1 MAGGFSQGLVA
12 EIRAPV
18 APEGPSD
25 ADTPDY
31 SRGSG
36 YLVGSGLVLTAAHVV
51 FDDYGRKLP
60 VVEVRGIVA
69 GGWRKAN
76 VVWPSAYCRSKD
88 GGDVAD
94 VALVRLEQDAGPAG
108 EVTPVGWGRLTGQQS
123 VKDCLLVGFP
133 RLGRDEETLLRQPE
147 QAEGT
152 ISPVGG
158 SRGDQ
163 LYFQIDG
170 PIPAWWPKPGSP
182 WAGVSGAAV
191 FAGGL
196 LVGVVAKDHQEFG
209 GGRLSATRISAIAGA
224 GEFASLVSGTDRL
237 ELESVELAGLFDDPG
252 QVRDRRSPTSLLRPG
267 RTAVDFYG
275 RDSWI
280 VDLTGWCVKKSA
292 PWAVRLITGPGGQG
306 KTRLALKLCDDL
318 SATEWVSGF
327 LARSI
332 VGGLLEKI
340 ADTDTSVLLVVDY
353 AEARARHLSALFRVL
368 HQRTPAKRVRIL
380 LLARSAH
387 DEAEWWQWIRDELRD
402 KLEGP
407 LLPEPLSDLEPR
419 EHDRGSSY
427 QRILTDLARAWS
439 QVDTDADWTNLA
451 ASIATPA
458 GLDDPRYTL
467 ALALHERAFTDLLQA
482 GPNPITALPS
492 TSENTDI
499 LLAHEGRYWAETSD
513 VPPHHLSQKYTWK
526 VRHQAVIAAALCGA
540 TSEDEAIATLGRLP
554 LLKGQTPADLEM
566 LAAWLR
572 DLYPAPPD
580 AYWGSLVPDRI
591 AEHLIGQ
598 ALRTRSDGGDPDLA
612 RALLGDATPRQ
623 LRDGLM
629 ILARASA
636 HQPHL
641 PALIANL
648 IIVDEQVAPAVAQ
661 LHFTALATVLDAFP
675 ERLIALADAADTLI
689 TLAEIQAREAVK
701 IRGDRATLEA
711 LARLL
716 TSLST
721 RRSSLVQ
728 RQGPIAV
735 DAAALHREL
744 AAYQLTAGRETS
756 WR

>member
-1 MAGGFSQGLVA
+1 MVA

-18 APEGPSD
+18 PVDGPAS
-25 ADTPDY
+25 ADKPDY

-36 YLVGSGLVLTAAHVV
+36 YLVGGGLVLTAAHVV

-69 GGWRKAN
+69 GGWRKAT
-76 VVWPSAYCRSKD
+76 VIWPSAYPRGED

-94 VALVRLEQDAGPAG
+94 VALVRLEQGAGLAG
-108 EVTPVGWGRLTGQQS
+108 EVTPVGWGWLTGQQP

-158 SRGDQ
+158 SRSDQ
-163 LYFQIDG
+163 LYFQVDG
-170 PIPAWWPKPGSP
+170 PIPAWWPGSDSP

-196 LVGVVAKDHQEFG
+196 LVGVVASDHQTFG

-224 GEFASLVSGTDRL
+224 AEFARLVSGIDRL
-237 ELESVELAGLFDDPG
+237 ELKSVELAGLFDDPA
-252 QVRDRRSPTSLLRPG
+252 QVGDRRSPTSLLRPG
-267 RTAVDFYG
+267 RTVVGFYG

-280 VDLTGWCVKKSA
+280 GDLTGWCVKESA

-306 KTRLALKLCDDL
+306 KTRLALELCDDL
-318 SATEWVSGF
+318 SAAGWVSGF

-332 VGGLLEKI
+332 LAGLLEKI
-340 ADTDTSVLLVVDY
+340 VETDTPVLLIVDY

-368 HQRTPAKRVRIL
+368 QQRTPAKRVRIL

-387 DEAEWWQWIRDELRD
+387 DEADWWWQIRDELRD
-402 KLEGP
+402 KLDNR
-407 LLPEPLSDLEPR
+407 LVPEPLTDLEPR
-419 EHDRGSSY
+419 QDDRSGSY
-427 QRILTDLARAWS
+427 QRALTDLARAWS
-439 QVDTDADWTNLA
+439 QVDTEADWTALA
-451 ASIATPA
+451 TTMAIPA
-458 GLDDPRYTL
+458 DLDDPRYTL
-467 ALALHERAFTDLLQA
+467 ALALHERALAALLQA
-482 GPNPITALPS
+482 GPNPITALPAD
-492 TSENTDI
+492 TENTDI
-499 LLAHEGRYWAETSD
+499 LLAHEGRYWAETAD
-513 VPPHHLSQKYTWK
+513 APPHHLSRKYIWRL
-526 VRHQAVIAAALCGA
+526 RHQAVVAAALCGA
-540 TSEDEAIATLGRLP
+540 TSEEEAIATLRRLP
-554 LLKGQTPADLEM
+554 HLKDQNSADLAM

-572 DLYPAPPD
+572 DLYPSPPN

-598 ALRTRSDGGDPDLA
+598 ALRARSDGGEPGLA
-612 RALLGDATPRQ
+612 RALLGGATPRQ
-623 LRDGLM
+623 LRDSLM

-636 HQPHL
+636 HQPYL
-641 PALIANL
+641 PDLITKL
-648 IIVDEQVAPAVAQ
+648 IIIDKQVAPAVAQ
-661 LHFTALATVLDAFP
+661 LHFTALAAVLDAFP
-675 ERLIALADAADTLI
+675 QRSVALADAADTLI
-689 TLAEIQAREAVK
+689 ALAETQAREAAK
-701 IRGDRATLEA
+701 SRRDQATLEA

-721 RRSSLVQ
+721 RQSSLDQ
-728 RQGPIAV
+728 RQRPIAV

-744 AAYQLTAGRETS
+744 AAYQPTAEREAP